1 MSNSKVLNAVAV
13 RVSRPEVTKVTIG
26 SISGGGSSG
35 GGNAGG
41 GGGGISMIKQATDM
55 DMGTLGSG
63 ANGYPILYNF
73 STNSFY
79 LGPFEIDDG
88 FF

>member
-13 RVSRPEVTKVTIG
+13 RVARPEVTKVTIG
-26 SISGGGSSG
+26 SIAGGGSAG
-35 GGNAGG
+35 GGNSGG

-55 DMGTLGSG
+55 SMSVSGSG
-63 ANGYPILYNF
+63 ANGYPILYN
-73 STNSFY
+73 SVTNSFY

>member
-26 SISGGGSSG
+26 GIAGGGSAG
-35 GGNAGG
+35 GGNAG
-41 GGGGISMIKQATDM
+41 GGGGISMIKQASDM
-55 DMGTLGSG
+55 SMSVSGSG
-63 ANGYPILYNF
+63 ANGYPILYN
-73 STNSFY
+73 SVTNSFY